1 MEYLRFNGVLSDR
14 LVAAHCIHVNEHD
27 MKLMA
32 ARGTSVAHCVG
43 SNMKAGKGISPI
55 KEMVQHGITVGL
67 GPDGP
72 SREIHRIYLLK

>member
-1 MEYLRFNGVLSDR
+1 
-14 LVAAHCIHVNEHD
+14 

-67 GPDGP
+67 GTDGP
-72 SREIHRIYLLK
+72 SSGNTLDYLLK